1 MKLQKNEGKQMLKNV
16 LEIHLNPNFFQRQK
30 IGYGV
35 PIADWLRGPLRGWV
49 EEMLEEKR
57 LKEEGNFCHKAIRR
71 VWKEH
76 LNGSRNWHYQL
87 WTVLM
92 FQAWLY
98 KQD

>member
-1 MKLQKNEGKQMLKNV
+1 
-16 LEIHLNPNFFQRQK
+16 
-30 IGYGV
+30 
-35 PIADWLRGPLRGWV
+35 
-49 EEMLEEKR
+49 MLEEKR
-57 LKEEGNFCHKAIRR
+57 LKEKGNFCHKTIRR